1 MLQIT
6 REQAS
11 IYINADYWRFYI
23 HFKEIS
29 KKALCTRNR
38 FLFSFLSKDG
48 SQGKC
53 KSEATHKFRTFS
65 SFAFSSSSTARVSG
79 VALSPGGFLTLQ
91 PLISIKSSPVALSIF
106 SFNLEMTSTALTETS
121 SPMYNTSEPTSPRVK
136 TTQQSTSAATE
147 SNSSSSH
154 TAPSTIEST
163 ETAHSTTTENTRA
176 TLKERRISTSQV
188 PASTEAEW
196 KSTGSIHDVKSY
208 RNEEMLSRK
217 VMGVSLKYVIIA
229 SSSFVVVVFVS
240 FLLVCQLCK
249 RRCVNGV
256 HSPSFDSIPRRVP
269 GASCYVYLARTL
281 LSEPERTWFP
291 KRISLFHFISE
302 VE

>member
-1 MLQIT
+1 
-6 REQAS
+6 
-11 IYINADYWRFYI
+11 
-23 HFKEIS
+23 
-29 KKALCTRNR
+29 
-38 FLFSFLSKDG
+38 
-48 SQGKC
+48 
-53 KSEATHKFRTFS
+53 
-65 SFAFSSSSTARVSG
+65 
-79 VALSPGGFLTLQ
+79 
-91 PLISIKSSPVALSIF
+91 
-106 SFNLEMTSTALTETS
+106 MTSTALTETS

-188 PASTEAEW
+188 PSSTGAEW

-240 FLLVCQLCK
+240 FVLVCQLCK
-249 RRCVNGV
+249 RRCVNELIFRHLIRYQGGYLELLV
-256 HSPSFDSIPRRVP
+256 MCVWLGLYWVNPRGR
-269 GASCYVYLARTL
+269 GS
-281 LSEPERTWFP
+281 P
-291 KRISLFHFISE
+291 KRFLYFISFLKWKKGWE
-302 VE
+302 TIVSRVLLRAVGGRVFLGTSDPFFVQKKWRMIQKSACTPLTPWRIVFL

>member
-1 MLQIT
+1 
-6 REQAS
+6 
-11 IYINADYWRFYI
+11 
-23 HFKEIS
+23 
-29 KKALCTRNR
+29 
-38 FLFSFLSKDG
+38 
-48 SQGKC
+48 
-53 KSEATHKFRTFS
+53 
-65 SFAFSSSSTARVSG
+65 
-79 VALSPGGFLTLQ
+79 
-91 PLISIKSSPVALSIF
+91 
-106 SFNLEMTSTALTETS
+106 MTSTALTETS

-154 TAPSTIEST
+154 SAPSTIEST

-188 PASTEAEW
+188 PSSTEAEW

-291 KRISLFHFISE
+291 KKDFSISFHF
-302 VE
+302 